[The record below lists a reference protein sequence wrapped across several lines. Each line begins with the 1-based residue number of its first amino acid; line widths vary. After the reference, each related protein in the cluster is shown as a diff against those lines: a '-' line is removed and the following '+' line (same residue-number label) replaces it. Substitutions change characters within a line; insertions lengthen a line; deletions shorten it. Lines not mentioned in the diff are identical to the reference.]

1 MSERASDSVTAGS
14 RELAA
19 QIVGLLGARHQTV
32 AVAESLTG
40 GLLGAAITDIPGAS
54 VVFRGGIIAYATE
67 LKAALLG
74 VPAELLASYGPVHP
88 DVAAAMAAGA
98 RDRLGATMGV
108 ATTGVAG
115 PDPADGKPPGTVYV
129 AVSAGPQ
136 PITRALALDGS
147 RDEVRRDTVEQ
158 ALRLLWSAI
167 WEEGP

>member
-1 MSERASDSVTAGS
+1 M
-14 RELAA
+14 
-19 QIVGLLGARHQTV
+19 
-32 AVAESLTG
+32 
-40 GLLGAAITDIPGAS
+40 
-54 VVFRGGIIAYATE
+54 
-67 LKAALLG
+67 
-74 VPAELLASYGPVHP
+74 PAELLASYGPVHP